1 MLSLER
7 RDGRPLCIGHRGA
20 AALAPENTLRS
31 FRAAVE
37 AGVDL
42 IEFDVLGLGSGEL
55 VVAHSDDLHEVSHG
69 AATGTLRGLSLAEV
83 RAVAPDLP
91 TLDEALAFFVDE
103 APGVGVH
110 VDLKDAAAVDRLLVA
125 LRGFGLVGR
134 ALVSSFHR
142 SATRR
147 LARAERGRLR
157 TGVSFPED
165 RLRISGRPGSTPV
178 IRAGL
183 HTVRPAMPVVA
194 RTLLA
199 RSGASTLALH
209 QSLVG
214 PRLMAWARKR
224 GVPVVAWTVDDPA
237 EVLRLDGI
245 GVDALVVND
254 PAMFV
259 STLAS

>member
-31 FRAAVE
+31 FRAALE

-69 AATGTLRGLSLAEV
+69 AAAGTLRGLTLAEV

-103 APGVGVH
+103 APGIGVH

-125 LRGFGLVGR
+125 LRGFGLVER
-134 ALVSSFHR
+134 TLVSSFHR
-142 SATRR
+142 SAIRR
-147 LARAERGRLR
+147 LARAERGLR

-199 RSGASTLALH
+199 NSGASTLALH
-209 QSLVG
+209 HSLVG
-214 PRLMAWARKR
+214 PRLMAWARRR
-224 GVPVVAWTVDDPA
+224 GVPVVAWTVDDPSDM
-237 EVLRLDGI
+237 LRLDGV
-245 GVDALVVND
+245 GVDALVVNN

-259 STLAS
+259 STLAA

>member
-1 MLSLER
+1 LLSLAR

-31 FRAAVE
+31 FRAGVE
-37 AGVDL
+37 AGADI

-55 VVAHSDDLHEVSHG
+55 VVAHSEELHEVSHG
-69 AATGTLRGLSLAEV
+69 AAGGTLRGLTLDEV

-91 TLDEALAFFVDE
+91 TLEESLAFFARE
-103 APGVGVH
+103 APEIGVH
-110 VDLKDAAAVDRLLVA
+110 VDLKDGAEAESLLAA
-125 LRGFGLVGR
+125 LRGFGLVER
-134 ALVSSFHR
+134 TLVSSFHR
-142 SATRR
+142 TATRL
-147 LARAERGRLR
+147 LARAEPALR

-183 HTVRPAMPVVA
+183 HTVRPAMPVLG

-199 RSGASTLALH
+199 RSGASALALH
-209 QSLVG
+209 HSLVG
-214 PRLMAWARKR
+214 PRLMGWARAR
-224 GVPVVAWTVDDPA
+224 GVPVVAWTVDDPRDMR
-237 EVLRLDGI
+237 RLDGV
-245 GVDALVVND
+245 GVNALVVNN

-259 STLAS
+259 STLAA